1 MYEWKPTGEYEREQ
15 ADLEKRLSAYY
26 GPILHE
32 QPLPASSWSR
42 LHSKL
47 GSQSSSFRRW
57 RVPDLHIPHPVRR
70 RSVPAYVSA
79 AFARIVHEARLP
91 YTSSLLSCRYKARVR
106 VPSVRVTLF
115 ARRNIRLTLP
125 SDLGQF
131 VGPSEL
137 DVLLA
142 AGLARYFYVRRPV
155 YVLLHGLVTACVL
168 FACIALVL
176 FWKIGMS
183 YVALPIAVGLCAVLL
198 GFSFVRGRRL
208 SFRVDNLMVQWL
220 GRSAVCQGLHALAD
234 REHGRYRMRWSEPSL
249 TERISRICGT
259 PVAVEDEHLT
269 LVR

>member
-15 ADLEKRLSAYY
+15 SDLEKRLSAYY
-26 GPILHE
+26 GPILRE
-32 QPLPASSWSR
+32 KPLAASSWSR

-57 RVPDLHIPHPVRR
+57 RVPDLHVPHPVRP
-70 RSVPAYVSA
+70 RSAPAYVST
-79 AFARIVHEARLP
+79 AFARIVHKAHLP
-91 YTSSLLSCRYKARVR
+91 YTSSLLSCRFKARGR

-115 ARRNIRLTLP
+115 ARRGIRLTLP
-125 SDLGQF
+125 SNFGQF

-142 AGLARYFYVRRPV
+142 TGLARYFYVRRSA
-155 YVLLHGLVTACVL
+155 YVLLYGLVAAVFLLACVVL
-168 FACIALVL
+168 AL
-176 FWKIGMS
+176 FWKSSVPYI
-183 YVALPIAVGLCAVLL
+183 ALPIAVGLCAVLL
-198 GFSFVRGRRL
+198 GFSYVRGRRL
-208 SFRVDNLMVQWL
+208 SFRADSLMVQWL
-220 GRSAVCQGLHALAD
+220 GRNAVCQGLHALAD
-234 REHGRYRMRWSEPSL
+234 LERGHYRMRWGEPSL